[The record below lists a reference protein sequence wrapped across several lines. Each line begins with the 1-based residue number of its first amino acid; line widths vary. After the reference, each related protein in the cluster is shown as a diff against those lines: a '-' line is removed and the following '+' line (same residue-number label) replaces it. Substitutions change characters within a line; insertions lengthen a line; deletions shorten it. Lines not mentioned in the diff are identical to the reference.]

1 MAKNPGVKPRI
12 GLLGTGPWAGRTHAP
27 ALARHPGIEFSGVW
41 GRRAEAAAALAADS
55 GTRAYDDVD
64 ALFAASDAVALALP
78 PDVQAPLAVRA
89 ARAGCHVLLD
99 KPVATTVAGARE
111 VAEAVEAA
119 GVASVVFCTLRF
131 AEPTARWIE
140 EQAAKGGWF
149 LGEAHWLGSLYGP
162 GSTSAYAASPWR
174 REKGGLW
181 DVGPHVLSVYL
192 PVLGD
197 VTAITA
203 VPGPHDTHHLVLRH
217 TSGASST
224 ATLTLSAP
232 PEAAE
237 AALTLYGAG
246 GRAELPRWDGAV
258 DAFGAAVDALVTA
271 ARTGE
276 PHPCDAR
283 FGLRLTEI
291 LTAAETEAARRPQ
304 DGASPEGSPDTARSA
319 SHNASSDAPYSRS
332 GGVA

>member
-1 MAKNPGVKPRI
+1 MAKQLGPKPRI
-12 GLLGTGPWAGRTHAP
+12 GLLGTGPWAARTHAP
-27 ALARHPGIEFSGVW
+27 ALAGHPGVEFSGVW
-41 GRRAEAAAALAADS
+41 GRRPEAAAELAVAS
-55 GTRAYDDVD
+55 GTRAYEDVD
-64 ALFAASDAVALALP
+64 ALFDTSDAVALALP

-89 ARAGCHVLLD
+89 AAAGCHVLLD
-99 KPVATTVAGARE
+99 KPVATTVALARE
-111 VAEAVEAA
+111 VTEAVEAA

-131 AEPTARWIE
+131 AEPTARWID
-140 EQAAKGGWF
+140 EQAAAGGWF

-197 VTAITA
+197 VTGITA
-203 VPGPHDTHHLVLRH
+203 VPGPGDTHHLVLRH
-217 TSGASST
+217 GSGASST

-237 AALTLYGAG
+237 AALTLHGTR
-246 GRAELPRWDGAV
+246 GRAEMPRWDGAV
-258 DAFGAAVDALVTA
+258 GAFGAAVDALVTA
-271 ARTGE
+271 ARTGT

-291 LTAAETEAARRPQ
+291 LTEAERRAAR
-304 DGASPEGSPDTARSA
+304 G
-319 SHNASSDAPYSRS
+319 
-332 GGVA
+332 

>member
-1 MAKNPGVKPRI
+1 MAKQLGAKPRI
-12 GLLGTGPWAGRTHAP
+12 GLLGTGPWAERTHAP
-27 ALARHPGIEFSGVW
+27 ALAGHPGVEFSGVW
-41 GRRAEAAAALAADS
+41 GRRPEAAAALAAAS
-55 GTRAYDDVD
+55 GTRAYEDVD

-78 PDVQAPLAVRA
+78 PDVQAPFAVRA
-89 ARAGCHVLLD
+89 AAAGCHVLLD
-99 KPVATTVAGARE
+99 KPVATTVALARE
-111 VAEAVEAA
+111 VTEAVEAA

-131 AEPTARWIE
+131 AEPTARWIA
-140 EQAAKGGWF
+140 EQTAAGGWF

-197 VTAITA
+197 VTDVTA
-203 VPGPHDTHHLVLRH
+203 APGPDDTHHLVLRH
-217 TSGASST
+217 ASGASST

-237 AALTLYGAG
+237 AALSLYGTG
-246 GRAELPRWDGAV
+246 GRAELPRWGGAV
-258 DAFGAAVDALVTA
+258 GAFAAAVDALVTA

-276 PHPCDAR
+276 PHACDAR
-283 FGLRLTEI
+283 FGLRITEI
-291 LTAAETEAARRPQ
+291 LTEAERR
-304 DGASPEGSPDTARSA
+304 AI
-319 SHNASSDAPYSRS
+319 S
-332 GGVA
+332 G

>member
-1 MAKNPGVKPRI
+1 MAKQLGARPRI
-12 GLLGTGPWAGRTHAP
+12 GLLGTGPWAGHTHAP
-27 ALARHPGIEFSGVW
+27 ALAGHPDVEFSGVW
-41 GRRAEAAAALAADS
+41 GRRPEAAEALAAAS
-55 GTRAYDDVD
+55 GTRAYEDVD

-89 ARAGCHVLLD
+89 AAAGCHVLLD

-111 VAEAVEAA
+111 VAGAVEAG

-131 AEPTARWIE
+131 AEPTASWIE
-140 EQAAKGGWF
+140 ERAAADGWF
-149 LGEAHWLGSLYGP
+149 LGEAHWLGSLYGS
-162 GSTSAYAASPWR
+162 GSTSEYAASPWR

-192 PVLGD
+192 PILGD
-197 VTAITA
+197 VTEITA
-203 VPGPHDTHHLVLRH
+203 APGPGDTHHLVLRH
-217 TSGASST
+217 ATGASST

-237 AALTLYGAG
+237 AALALYGTE
-246 GRAELPRWDGAV
+246 GRAEMPRWDGAV
-258 DAFGAAVDALVTA
+258 DAFGAAVDALVA
-271 ARTGE
+271 SARTGV

-291 LTAAETEAARRPQ
+291 LTEAERLAA
-304 DGASPEGSPDTARSA
+304 GA
-319 SHNASSDAPYSRS
+319 
-332 GGVA
+332 

>member
-1 MAKNPGVKPRI
+1 MAKQLGARPRI
-12 GLLGTGPWAGRTHAP
+12 GLLGTGPWAGHTHAP
-27 ALARHPGIEFSGVW
+27 ALAGHPDVEFSGVW
-41 GRRAEAAAALAADS
+41 GRRPEAAEALAAAS
-55 GTRAYDDVD
+55 GTRAYEDVD

-89 ARAGCHVLLD
+89 AAAGCHVLLD

-111 VAEAVEAA
+111 VADAVGAA

-131 AEPTARWIE
+131 AEPTASWIE
-140 EQAAKGGWF
+140 EQAAADGWF
-149 LGEAHWLGSLYGP
+149 LGEAHWLGSLYGS
-162 GSTSAYAASPWR
+162 GSTSEYAASPWR

-192 PVLGD
+192 PILGD
-197 VTAITA
+197 VTEITA
-203 VPGPHDTHHLVLRH
+203 APGPGDTHHLVLRH
-217 TSGASST
+217 ASGASST

-237 AALTLYGAG
+237 AALALYGTK
-246 GRAELPRWDGAV
+246 GRAEMPRWDGAL
-258 DAFGAAVDALVTA
+258 DAFGAAVDALVAA
-271 ARTGE
+271 ARTGT

-291 LTAAETEAARRPQ
+291 LTEAERLTAAR
-304 DGASPEGSPDTARSA
+304 
-319 SHNASSDAPYSRS
+319 
-332 GGVA
+332 

>member
-1 MAKNPGVKPRI
+1 MAKHLGVKPRI
-12 GLLGTGPWAGRTHAP
+12 GLLGTGPWAARTHAP
-27 ALARHPGIEFSGVW
+27 ALAGHPGVEFSGVW
-41 GRRAEAAAALAADS
+41 GRRPDAAAALADAS
-55 GTRAYDDVD
+55 GTRAYEDVD
-64 ALFAASDAVALALP
+64 ALLAASDAVALALP
-78 PDVQAPLAVRA
+78 PDIQAPLAVRA
-89 ARAGCHVLLD
+89 AEAGCHVLLD
-99 KPVATTVAGARE
+99 KPVATTPALARE

-140 EQAAKGGWF
+140 EQTAAGGWF

-162 GSTSAYAASPWR
+162 GSASAYAASPWR

-197 VTAITA
+197 VTGITA
-203 VPGPHDTHHLVLRH
+203 APGPGDTHHLVLRH
-217 TSGASST
+217 ASGASST

-237 AALTLYGAG
+237 AALTLYGTR
-246 GRAELPRWDGAV
+246 GRAELPRWDGALG
-258 DAFGAAVDALVTA
+258 AFAAAVDALVTA

-276 PHPCDAR
+276 PHACDAR
-283 FGLRLTEI
+283 FGLRITEI
-291 LTAAETEAARRPQ
+291 LTEAEHAAAR
-304 DGASPEGSPDTARSA
+304 A
-319 SHNASSDAPYSRS
+319 
-332 GGVA
+332 

>member
-1 MAKNPGVKPRI
+1 MAKQLGARPRI
-12 GLLGTGPWAGRTHAP
+12 GLLGTGPWAGHTHAP
-27 ALARHPGIEFSGVW
+27 ALAGHPDVEFGGVW
-41 GRRAEAAAALAADS
+41 GRRPEAAEALAAAS
-55 GTRAYDDVD
+55 GTRAYQDVD

-89 ARAGCHVLLD
+89 AAAGCHVLLD

-111 VAEAVEAA
+111 VADAVEAA

-131 AEPTARWIE
+131 AEPTASWIE
-140 EQAAKGGWF
+140 EQAAADGWF
-149 LGEAHWLGSLYGP
+149 LGEAHWLGSLYGS
-162 GSTSAYAASPWR
+162 GSTSEYAASPWR

-197 VTAITA
+197 VTEITA
-203 VPGPHDTHHLVLRH
+203 APGPGDTHHLVLRH
-217 TSGASST
+217 ASGASST

-237 AALTLYGAG
+237 AALALYGTK
-246 GRAELPRWDGAV
+246 GRAEMPRWNGAV
-258 DAFGAAVDALVTA
+258 DAFGAAVDALLA
-271 ARTGE
+271 SARTGT

-291 LTAAETEAARRPQ
+291 LTEAEALTARR
-304 DGASPEGSPDTARSA
+304 
-319 SHNASSDAPYSRS
+319 
-332 GGVA
+332 

>member
-1 MAKNPGVKPRI
+1 MAKNLGVKPRI
-12 GLLGTGPWAGRTHAP
+12 GLLGTGPWAARTHAP
-27 ALARHPGIEFSGVW
+27 AIAGHPGVEFSGVW
-41 GRRAEAAAALAADS
+41 GRRPEAAAALAAAS
-55 GTRAYDDVD
+55 GTRAYEDVD

-89 ARAGCHVLLD
+89 AAAGCHVLLD
-99 KPVATTVAGARE
+99 KPVATTVPLARE
-111 VAEAVEAA
+111 VAGAVEAA

-131 AEPTARWIE
+131 AEPTARWID
-140 EQAAKGGWF
+140 EQAAAGGWF

-162 GSTSAYAASPWR
+162 GSASAYAASPWR

-197 VTAITA
+197 VTGITA
-203 VPGPHDTHHLVLRH
+203 APGPDDTHHLVLRH
-217 TSGASST
+217 ASGASSM

-237 AALTLYGAG
+237 AALTLYGSG
-246 GRAELPRWDGAV
+246 GRADMPRWDGAMG
-258 DAFGAAVDALVTA
+258 AFAAAVDALVTA

-276 PHPCDAR
+276 PHACDAR
-283 FGLRLTEI
+283 FGLRITEI
-291 LTAAETEAARRPQ
+291 LTEAEQRAAR
-304 DGASPEGSPDTARSA
+304 T
-319 SHNASSDAPYSRS
+319 
-332 GGVA
+332 

>member
-1 MAKNPGVKPRI
+1 MAKHLGAKPRI

-27 ALARHPGIEFSGVW
+27 ALAGHPGVEFSGVW
-41 GRRAEAAAALAADS
+41 GRRTEAAEELAAAS
-55 GTRAYDDVD
+55 GTRAYEDVD
-64 ALFAASDAVALALP
+64 ALFAASDAVAFALP

-89 ARAGCHVLLD
+89 ARAGCHLLLD
-99 KPVATTVAGARE
+99 KPVATKVAGARE
-111 VAEAVEAA
+111 VAEAAEEA

-131 AEPTARWIE
+131 AEATARWIE
-140 EQAAKGGWF
+140 ELRATGGWF

-162 GSTSAYAASPWR
+162 GSTSVYAESPWR

-203 VPGPHDTHHLVLRH
+203 AAGPADTRHLVLRH
-217 TSGASST
+217 GSGASST

-237 AALTLYGAG
+237 VTLSLYGTA
-246 GRAELPRWDGAV
+246 GRAELPRWGGGAE
-258 DAFGAAVDALVTA
+258 AFGAAVDALLTA

-276 PHPCDAR
+276 PHACDAR

-291 LTAAETEAARRPQ
+291 LTEAERLAAQT
-304 DGASPEGSPDTARSA
+304 TAPSA
-319 SHNASSDAPYSRS
+319 
-332 GGVA
+332 

>member
-1 MAKNPGVKPRI
+1 MAKHLGAKPRI
-12 GLLGTGPWAGRTHAP
+12 GLLGTGPWAARTHAP
-27 ALARHPGIEFSGVW
+27 ALAGHPGVEFSGVW
-41 GRRAEAAAALAADS
+41 GRRPEAAAELAAAS
-55 GTRAYDDVD
+55 GTRAYEDVD
-64 ALFAASDAVALALP
+64 ALLAASDAVALALP

-89 ARAGCHVLLD
+89 AEAGCHVLLD
-99 KPVATTVAGARE
+99 KPVATTVALARE
-111 VAEAVEAA
+111 VTEAVEAA

-131 AEPTARWIE
+131 AEPTARWVD
-140 EQAAKGGWF
+140 EQAAAGGWF

-162 GSTSAYAASPWR
+162 GSASAYAASPWR

-197 VTAITA
+197 VTDITA
-203 VPGPHDTHHLVLRH
+203 VPGPDGTHHLVLRH
-217 TSGASST
+217 GSGASST

-237 AALTLYGAG
+237 AALTLHG
-246 GRAELPRWDGAV
+246 GRGRADMPRWDGAV
-258 DAFGAAVDALVTA
+258 GALAAAVDALVTA

-283 FGLRLTEI
+283 FGLRITEI
-291 LTAAETEAARRPQ
+291 LAEAEHRAAR
-304 DGASPEGSPDTARSA
+304 G
-319 SHNASSDAPYSRS
+319 
-332 GGVA
+332 